1 MSLLIGWTRRRLTI
15 FEAWPFLQC
24 CAMQSIMATHIIS
37 TKARHLSPP
46 PPPLRYWSRII
57 LRQKKRNKRAV
68 MIFIC
73 ETQAQVDAEQA
84 RIIKFHLWLR
94 LLWIH
99 FYFLPSFRHES
110 SSPSKQN
117 FFFCS
122 FFCLDSWADNEK
134 VPIREVPVSCGERS
148 FWQVSYFHTGFHQQ
162 HAVRAAKLNHPTA
175 RAKHN

>member
-117 FFFCS
+117 FFLVL
-122 FFCLDSWADNEK
+122 FFVWTRVLIMKKCQLEKSPWA
-134 VPIREVPVSCGERS
+134 V
-148 FWQVSYFHTGFHQQ
+148 
-162 HAVRAAKLNHPTA
+162 AKGHFDKSHIFTQGSTSSTQCEPQS
-175 RAKHN
+175 